1 MGLWCLAPLSTI
13 IRLYRGGQLYQENT
27 KMGIL
32 IHIGIGDVYYYFIEG
47 P

>member
-1 MGLWCLAPLSTI
+1 MLAMMALFEFE
-13 IRLYRGGQLYQENT
+13 QENT